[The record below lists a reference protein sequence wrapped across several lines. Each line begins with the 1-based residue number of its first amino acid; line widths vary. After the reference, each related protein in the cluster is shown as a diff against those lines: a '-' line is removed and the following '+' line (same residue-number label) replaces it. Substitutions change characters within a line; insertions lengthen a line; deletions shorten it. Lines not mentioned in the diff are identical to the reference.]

1 MSDTDGAQPFP
12 ALLRDQIRH
21 GFTVAQQYLAAAVYF
36 DAIRLPQLARH
47 CYARSEEHR
56 GHSMRIVQYMLDR
69 DMGVRVGGLDS
80 IRSDFESPR
89 AAMAFLL
96 EAERTCTSQVTALA
110 KAARESG
117 DYLGERFLQW
127 FLKEQVDNVAGVTTL
142 LTVIDREGNLFD
154 VEQFVAREV
163 RAPAKPD
170 ISAPKM
176 AGAANI

>member
-36 DAIRLPQLARH
+36 DSLRLPQLARH
-47 CYARSEEHR
+47 CYTRSEEHR
-56 GHSMRIVQYMLDR
+56 AHAMRMVQHLLDR
-69 DMGVRVGGLDS
+69 DMEVRVGGLDS

-89 AAMAFLL
+89 AATAFLL
-96 EAERTCTSQVTALA
+96 EAERACTSQVTALA
-110 KAARESG
+110 KAAREGG
-117 DYLGERFLQW
+117 DYLGERFVQW
-127 FLKEQVDNVAGVTTL
+127 FLKEQVDNVAGMTTL
-142 LTVIDREGNLFD
+142 LTVLDREGNLFD

-163 RAPAKPD
+163 RAPAKPGN
-170 ISAPKM
+170 SAPKM

>member
-1 MSDTDGAQPFP
+1 MSDTDGAPPFP

-21 GFTVAQQYLAAAVYF
+21 GFTVAQQYLAGAVYF
-36 DAIRLPQLARH
+36 DAHRLPQLARH

-56 GHSMRIVQYMLDR
+56 GHALRMVQHLLDR
-69 DMGVRVGGLDS
+69 DLEIRVGGLDS

-89 AAMAFLL
+89 AAIAFLL
-96 EAERTCTSQVTALA
+96 EAERGCTAQVTALA
-110 KAARESG
+110 KAARDSG
-117 DYLGERFLQW
+117 DYLGERFTQW
-127 FLKEQVDNVAGVTTL
+127 FLKAQLDNVARMTTL
-142 LTVIDREGNLFD
+142 LTVLDREGNLFD

-163 RAPAKPD
+163 RAPAKAD